1 MDANVTAQDV
11 IDFQFVGQDIPWLV
25 NHWATEKPDHPF
37 LIWEPKDGNSR
48 TWTYAQ
54 FASDVRKVAAG
65 LHQRGIAKGDKV
77 LLHCENCPEM
87 VIAWYACATVGAV
100 GVTTNTKSVGPE
112 ITFLAGH
119 AQCVAAITQP
129 QFASLVSENATAL
142 KWIAVTEDNS
152 GEPATETLPTG
163 VETFADLY
171 GAEDG
176 FPGRPVEPMLPVGI
190 MYTSGTTSRP
200 KAVVHTH
207 ANAIWASRVGPN
219 NIDMTGD
226 DIYLIYLPFF
236 HVNAQSW
243 TTWSTLGVGGTVVL
257 MPKWSVSRFWE
268 VAVRRNVTHISL
280 LPFVF
285 TALMAPDKPANSLR
299 VGVFGLIVPELEAAF
314 GFRVLAAYGMT
325 ETVTHC
331 IHSEVKGEH
340 NPARSMGKPTP
351 GYQTLVV
358 DPETG
363 KICADGSIGELWVRG
378 VRGQQLFLEYFDN
391 DEANAKAF
399 TDDGWFKTGDMVH
412 VGEGGNFVY
421 SERDKDVLKVGGEN
435 VSAREV
441 EDMCRQV
448 PGHRRDCRRRADAR
462 LPEHGAGGVRDQ
474 SAGRRDRRQGVR
486 EGDHRRLHQEP
497 LRLQGAARRVLRRG
511 VPARDPREG
520 RQKQAARNGRCT
532 ARSQLAVTQTGH
544 HHI

>member
-1 MDANVTAQDV
+1 M
-11 IDFQFVGQDIPWLV
+11 
-25 NHWATEKPDHPF
+25 
-37 LIWEPKDGNSR
+37 
-48 TWTYAQ
+48 
-54 FASDVRKVAAG
+54 AAG
-65 LHQRGIAKGDKV
+65 LHQRGITKGDKV

-112 ITFLAGH
+112 MTYLAGH

-152 GEPATETLPTG
+152 GEAATETLPAG

-268 VAVRRNVTHISL
+268 VAVRRKVTHISL

-340 NPARSMGKPTP
+340 NPAAFDGQADRRLSVPGGRTRSP
-351 GYQTLVV
+351 VSS
-358 DPETG
+358 
-363 KICADGSIGELWVRG
+363 CADGSIGELWVRG
-378 VRGQQLFLEYFDN
+378 VRGAATLPRILRQRRGQR
-391 DEANAKAF
+391 
-399 TDDGWFKTGDMVH
+399 
-412 VGEGGNFVY
+412 EG
-421 SERDKDVLKVGGEN
+421 L
-435 VSAREV
+435 
-441 EDMCRQV
+441 
-448 PGHRRDCRRRADAR
+448 HRRRLVQDRR
-462 LPEHGAGGVRDQ
+462 HGA
-474 SAGRRDRRQGVR
+474 RR
-486 EGDHRRLHQEP
+486 
-497 LRLQGAARRVLRRG
+497 
-511 VPARDPREG
+511 
-520 RQKQAARNGRCT
+520 
-532 ARSQLAVTQTGH
+532 
-544 HHI
+544 